1 LPERG
6 DLGDAERMMQLDMLA
21 YLPDDILT
29 KVDRAAMAVSLESR
43 APLLDHRVVE
53 FAWSMPFDLKL
64 REGQSKWLLRQV
76 LYKHVPRQLIERPKQ
91 GFEVPIGLWL
101 RGSLKDWAAALL
113 DRSRLRSEG
122 FFDPD
127 RVDRVWQDHLSGR
140 CNHGLELWSVCMFQA
155 WYEAQ
160 RQAGSA

>member
-1 LPERG
+1 MRCTVCWCRAGGGQRCLFWARQRRRAFWPSDLPERG
-6 DLGDAERMMQLDMLA
+6 NLGDAERMMQLDMLA

-53 FAWSMPFDLKL
+53 FAWSLPYDLKV
-64 REGQSKWLLRQV
+64 RDGQSKWLLRQV
-76 LYKHVPRQLIERPKQ
+76 LYRHVPQELIERPKQ

-113 DRSRLRSEG
+113 D
-122 FFDPD
+122 P
-127 RVDRVWQDHLSGR
+127 
-140 CNHGLELWSVCMFQA
+140 A
-155 WYEAQ
+155 PA
-160 RQAGSA
+160 A